1 MALTEDKYLP
11 LAQLYAGLK
20 LSDLN
25 GKYVSFRQLTASG
38 DVYNNIYAGGFRG
51 YSSAFSIKD
60 GVAYAYELVDG
71 ALKQQKSPVAQLA
84 TAQVP
89 VYDGK
94 GNIQVDKVN
103 KPVTKTVDTVQFIA
117 FRGVNNPYDLAPN
130 TREEPIIGTLGDE
143 HAQAVGLLQAL
154 VLFLQSL
161 DFFNFEPNKATE
173 VMVLGHLHPNKEN
186 SAGTTSTSTST
197 STTTAKPATTTTNTT
212 TTTTAKPETTTTT
225 TTTSSTTTTTTT
237 TAKK

>member
-11 LAQLYAGLK
+11 LAQLYANLK

-25 GKYVSFRQLTASG
+25 GKYLSFRQLTASG

-71 ALKQQKSPVAQLA
+71 ALKQQKSPVAQLG

-89 VYDGK
+89 VYDDK
-94 GNIQVDKVN
+94 GNIKVDTDN
-103 KPVTKTVDTVQFIA
+103 KPVTKKVDTVQFIA

-130 TREEPIIGTLGDE
+130 TREEPIIGTPGDE

-173 VMVLGHLHPNKEN
+173 VMVLGHLHSNEEN
-186 SAGTTSTSTST
+186 SAGTTSTTST
-197 STTTAKPATTTTNTT
+197 TTAAPTTTTTTAKPATTTT
-212 TTTTAKPETTTTT
+212 TTTTAQTTTTT
-225 TTTSSTTTTTTT
+225 TTTEN
-237 TAKK
+237 K